1 MDFYQIKERSLKNG
15 VIEIYPDFKICRSR
29 DLMVRGKSFYAI
41 WDKEAGLWSTDEYD
55 VQRLVDEDL
64 TRYYEERKNNID
76 GRVRLK
82 LLGNYSSKSW
92 VEFRQYISH
101 ISDNAHDLDS
111 SILFSN
117 SKVRKTDYASK
128 VLPYSLCEGSLEAYT
143 ELMSTL
149 YDDEEREK
157 LEWAIGAVI
166 SGDSKNVQKFIVLYG
181 EQGSGKSTVLNI
193 IQQLFEG
200 YYTTFEAKALASN
213 SNAFST
219 EVFKSNPLVAIQHD
233 GDLSKIEDN
242 TKINSIVSHEEMVIN
257 EKFKSSYT
265 SKINAFLF
273 MGTNKPVKI
282 TDAKS
287 GIIRRLIDVRP
298 SGRKIPPRK
307 YDALYSQISFE
318 LGAIAYHCL
327 EVYRKLGKNYYQSY
341 RPLEMMFQTDVFF
354 NFVESHY
361 DIFKDQN
368 GCTLSQAYD
377 LYKKYC
383 DESLV
388 DFKLPRYKFREELKN
403 YFKSFE
409 LIARID
415 GKQVRSY
422 YSDFIT
428 DKFTNIK
435 RENDEKPNSLVLDQ
449 NESLFDEFCKDC
461 PAQYANKKETP
472 MLKWDEVDTVLEDLN
487 TKKLHY
493 VKLPENHIVIDFDL
507 KDESGKKSAELNLEA
522 ASKWPSTYAEYSK
535 GGKGIHLHYIYN
547 GNTSK
552 LKRLYSE
559 NIEIKV
565 FNGKG
570 ALRRRLTKCN
580 NIPIATLNG
589 GLPLKEEKNV
599 INYDV
604 VKSEKKLREMIEA
617 NLRKEYHP
625 STASSVSFI
634 HKLLEDAYN
643 SGMKYDLTTMR
654 PAVTY
659 FAANSTNQ
667 SGNCLRLVAD
677 MKFKSDEPSEN
688 LEDGYGDDPLV
699 FFDVEVFINLFL
711 ICWKYRGEKIVH
723 SMVNPKPHEVD
734 ELFKKKLVGFNNR
747 KYDNHILYASHLGY
761 NNEQLYKLSQ
771 SIINKDGDCFFGEA
785 YNLSYTDIYDFCQ
798 KKQSLKKWE
807 IELDIH
813 HLELGIPWD
822 EPVPDELKE
831 KVITYCCNDVNATEA
846 VFEHNIADFNAR
858 EILSD
863 LSGLTIND
871 TTNSH
876 SKRFIFG
883 REREPQKEFVYTDL
897 STIFPGYEYNKF
909 GIDRNRYNPDAK
921 IVNGKSIY
929 KGQDPSE
936 GGFVYAV
943 PGVYGKVGLY
953 DIASMHPTS
962 IECLNLFGDKYTAR
976 FSSIKNAR
984 LAIKHLSHAYKN
996 NDQNEIERI
1005 SDELTGMF
1013 DGKLVKYIGNPEL
1026 LDPLSGALKIVIN
1039 SVYGLTSAKF
1049 ANEFKDPRNIDN
1061 IVAKRGSLF
1070 MIDLKEA
1077 CIKKGY
1083 TVVHIKTDS
1092 IKIANADDSVRDF
1105 VMNFGKKYGYNF
1117 EHEATYDKMCLVNDA
1132 VYIAKYSN
1140 DPVNSEK
1147 KRGTWTATGAQ
1158 FAHPYVF
1165 KKLFS
1170 HEPIVFKDKCET
1182 KTVTSSLYLDMNED
1196 YDDVSLLEKEL
1207 DKRIKMEKTGK
1218 NARLNPD
1225 LKEWSKDDLISK
1237 IKEGHNYQF
1246 IGRAGSFCP
1255 IKPGCGGGVLYR
1267 EQDGKY
1273 YAAVGTTGYRWLEAE
1288 VVKELN
1294 KEKDIDLKYF
1304 DKLVQ
1309 DAAEQI
1315 LLYADLDWFCSDEEY
1330 TGTDADPIWPF

>member
-128 VLPYSLCEGSLEAYT
+128 VLPYSLCEGSLEAYN
-143 ELMSTL
+143 ELVSTL

-157 LEWAIGAVI
+157 LEWAIGSVI
-166 SGDSKNVQKFIVLYG
+166 SGDSKTIQKFIVLYG
-181 EQGSGKSTVLNI
+181 EQGSGKSTILNI

-307 YDALYSQISFE
+307 YDALYSQVSFE

-354 NFVESHY
+354 NFVESYY
-361 DIFKDQN
+361 DVFKDQN

-383 DESLV
+383 EESLV

-428 DKFTNIK
+428 SKFTNIK
-435 RENDEKPNSLVLDQ
+435 SEDNEKPNSLVLDQ

-461 PAQYANKKETP
+461 PAQYANRKETP
-472 MLKWDEVDTVLEDLN
+472 ILKWDEVDTILEDLN

-522 ASKWPSTYAEYSK
+522 ASQWPSTYAEYSK

-547 GNTSK
+547 GDTSK

-559 NIEIKV
+559 NIEVKV

-589 GLPLKEEKNV
+589 GLPLKE
-599 INYDV
+599 
-604 VKSEKKLREMIEA
+604 
-617 NLRKEYHP
+617 
-625 STASSVSFI
+625 
-634 HKLLEDAYN
+634 
-643 SGMKYDLTTMR
+643 
-654 PAVTY
+654 
-659 FAANSTNQ
+659 
-667 SGNCLRLVAD
+667 
-677 MKFKSDEPSEN
+677 
-688 LEDGYGDDPLV
+688 
-699 FFDVEVFINLFL
+699 
-711 ICWKYRGEKIVH
+711 
-723 SMVNPKPHEVD
+723 
-734 ELFKKKLVGFNNR
+734 
-747 KYDNHILYASHLGY
+747 
-761 NNEQLYKLSQ
+761 
-771 SIINKDGDCFFGEA
+771 
-785 YNLSYTDIYDFCQ
+785 
-798 KKQSLKKWE
+798 
-807 IELDIH
+807 
-813 HLELGIPWD
+813 
-822 EPVPDELKE
+822 
-831 KVITYCCNDVNATEA
+831 
-846 VFEHNIADFNAR
+846 
-858 EILSD
+858 
-863 LSGLTIND
+863 
-871 TTNSH
+871 
-876 SKRFIFG
+876 
-883 REREPQKEFVYTDL
+883 
-897 STIFPGYEYNKF
+897 
-909 GIDRNRYNPDAK
+909 
-921 IVNGKSIY
+921 
-929 KGQDPSE
+929 
-936 GGFVYAV
+936 
-943 PGVYGKVGLY
+943 
-953 DIASMHPTS
+953 
-962 IECLNLFGDKYTAR
+962 
-976 FSSIKNAR
+976 
-984 LAIKHLSHAYKN
+984 
-996 NDQNEIERI
+996 
-1005 SDELTGMF
+1005 
-1013 DGKLVKYIGNPEL
+1013 
-1026 LDPLSGALKIVIN
+1026 
-1039 SVYGLTSAKF
+1039 
-1049 ANEFKDPRNIDN
+1049 
-1061 IVAKRGSLF
+1061 
-1070 MIDLKEA
+1070 
-1077 CIKKGY
+1077 
-1083 TVVHIKTDS
+1083 
-1092 IKIANADDSVRDF
+1092 
-1105 VMNFGKKYGYNF
+1105 
-1117 EHEATYDKMCLVNDA
+1117 
-1132 VYIAKYSN
+1132 
-1140 DPVNSEK
+1140 
-1147 KRGTWTATGAQ
+1147 
-1158 FAHPYVF
+1158 
-1165 KKLFS
+1165 
-1170 HEPIVFKDKCET
+1170 
-1182 KTVTSSLYLDMNED
+1182 
-1196 YDDVSLLEKEL
+1196 
-1207 DKRIKMEKTGK
+1207 
-1218 NARLNPD
+1218 
-1225 LKEWSKDDLISK
+1225 
-1237 IKEGHNYQF
+1237 
-1246 IGRAGSFCP
+1246 
-1255 IKPGCGGGVLYR
+1255 
-1267 EQDGKY
+1267 
-1273 YAAVGTTGYRWLEAE
+1273 
-1288 VVKELN
+1288 
-1294 KEKDIDLKYF
+1294 
-1304 DKLVQ
+1304 
-1309 DAAEQI
+1309 
-1315 LLYADLDWFCSDEEY
+1315 
-1330 TGTDADPIWPF
+1330 